1 MSHKLNAGIAVIGID
16 IGKNSFHVVG
26 LDRRGAIVLRQ
37 KWSRGQVETR
47 LANLPPCLIGM
58 EACVGAHHLSRRLTS
73 LGHDARLNA
82 RLMPAKYVRPY
93 SRGQKN
99 DFRDA
104 EAIAEAVQRPTM
116 KFVATKTAEQLDLQA
131 LHRVRERL
139 VSQRTSIINQIRAF
153 LLERAVAVRQ
163 GLRFLRAELPRI
175 LATPCDALSPRMLRV
190 IEDLAG
196 DWRRLDER
204 IEDLS
209 SEIEVL
215 ARRDVGCERLMGVPG
230 IGPIIS
236 SAMVAAIGSGDAF
249 TKGRDFAAWLGLV
262 PKQIS
267 TGDRTILG
275 KISVQRPTMKFVA
288 TKTAE
293 QLDLQALH
301 RVRER
306 LVSQRTGIINQIRAF
321 LLERGVAVR
330 QGLRFLRAEL
340 PRILATP
347 CDALSPRML
356 RVIEDLAGDWR
367 RLDER
372 IEDLSSEIKV
382 LARRDVGC
390 ERLMGVPGIGPI
402 ISSAMVAAIG
412 SGDAFTKGRDFA
424 AWLGLV
430 PKQISTGDRTILG
443 KISKRGNRYLRVL
456 FVQAA
461 WVVLIKPKS
470 WQHHGLKPWLEAAKK
485 RLHHN
490 VLAIALAN
498 KLARIAWSVLDENDM
513 EDRSSRRM
521 RTLVTLMAR

>member
-1 MSHKLNAGIAVIGID
+1 MGWSGRAPAPPAISWPGGRQDKEHAMPATAHTWIAVIGID
-16 IGKNSFHVVG
+16 IGKNAFHVVG
-26 LDRRGAIVLRQ
+26 LDDRGAIVLRQ
-37 KWSRGQVETR
+37 KWSRGQVGSR
-47 LANLPPCLIGM
+47 FANLPPCLIGM
-58 EACVGAHHLSRRLTS
+58 EACVGAHHLSRKLTA
-73 LGHDARLNA
+73 LGHDA

-93 SRGQKN
+93 SKGQKN

-104 EAIAEAVQRPTM
+104 EAIAEA
-116 KFVATKTAEQLDLQA
+116 
-131 LHRVRERL
+131 
-139 VSQRTSIINQIRAF
+139 
-153 LLERAVAVRQ
+153 
-163 GLRFLRAELPRI
+163 
-175 LATPCDALSPRMLRV
+175 
-190 IEDLAG
+190 
-196 DWRRLDER
+196 
-204 IEDLS
+204 
-209 SEIEVL
+209 
-215 ARRDVGCERLMGVPG
+215 
-230 IGPIIS
+230 
-236 SAMVAAIGSGDAF
+236 
-249 TKGRDFAAWLGLV
+249 
-262 PKQIS
+262 
-267 TGDRTILG
+267 
-275 KISVQRPTMKFVA
+275 VQRPTMKFVA

-347 CDALSPRML
+347 GDLLSPRMV

-372 IEDLSSEIKV
+372 VEGLSSEIEV

-390 ERLMGVPGIGPI
+390 ERLMTVPGIGPI
-402 ISSAMVAAIG
+402 ISSAMVAAVG
-412 SGDAFTKGRDFA
+412 TGDAFTKGRDFA
-424 AWLGLV
+424 ASLGLV

-470 WQHHGLKPWLEAAKK
+470 WQRHGLKPWIDAAKT

-498 KLARIAWSVLDENDM
+498 KLARIAWSVLARG
-513 EDRSSRRM
+513 RSFGAGKR
-521 RTLVTLMAR
+521 

>member
-1 MSHKLNAGIAVIGID
+1 MSYKLDSGIAVIGID

-26 LDRRGAIVLRQ
+26 HDKRGAIMLRQ
-37 KWSRGQVETR
+37 KWSRGQIEAR

-58 EACVGAHHLSRRLTS
+58 EACVGAHHLSRKLQM
-73 LGHDARLNA
+73 LGHDA

-93 SRGQKN
+93 SKGQKN

-104 EAIAEAVQRPTM
+104 EAITEA
-116 KFVATKTAEQLDLQA
+116 
-131 LHRVRERL
+131 
-139 VSQRTSIINQIRAF
+139 
-153 LLERAVAVRQ
+153 
-163 GLRFLRAELPRI
+163 
-175 LATPCDALSPRMLRV
+175 
-190 IEDLAG
+190 
-196 DWRRLDER
+196 
-204 IEDLS
+204 
-209 SEIEVL
+209 
-215 ARRDVGCERLMGVPG
+215 
-230 IGPIIS
+230 
-236 SAMVAAIGSGDAF
+236 
-249 TKGRDFAAWLGLV
+249 
-262 PKQIS
+262 
-267 TGDRTILG
+267 
-275 KISVQRPTMKFVA
+275 VQRPTMKFVA

-340 PRILATP
+340 PRILAAP

-372 IEDLSSEIKV
+372 IEILSSEIEA
-382 LARRDVGC
+382 LARQDKNC
-390 ERLMGVPGIGPI
+390 ERLMTVPGIGPI
-402 ISSAMVAAIG
+402 VSSAMVAAIG
-412 SGDAFTKGRDFA
+412 TGDAFSKGRDFG

-430 PKQISTGDRTILG
+430 PKQTSTGDRTILG
-443 KISKRGNRYLRVL
+443 SISKRGNRYLRTL

-461 WVVLIKPKS
+461 WVVLVRIGPKHWHRYGLKS
-470 WQHHGLKPWLEAAKK
+470 WIEAAKK

-498 KLARIAWSVLDENDM
+498 KLARIAWSVLACGRAFEA
-513 EDRSSRRM
+513 SKIQAS
-521 RTLVTLMAR
+521 